1 MRFISTTV
9 NKKRKYARVEKE
21 VEDEVPAQKPDGDN
35 YRGNKSTKNMQHM
48 YPPCP
53 RYGWVQEHY
62 PGTLIKY

>member
-53 RYGWVQEHY
+53 RYG
-62 PGTLIKY
+62 